1 MTKQEL
7 VKCIDTYGRDIFS
20 FCLHLTRERTEAEE
34 LYQDTWLKVMEQLH
48 GVDTEGNVRNFCLSV
63 AVGLWQNRKRKFAW
77 RRRIAPIQA
86 YEAEGGTEYLAVQAL
101 GPEDELLE
109 KEKQKRVWETVDD
122 LPEKLRMVVL
132 LYYMEE
138 RTIAQISRIAGIP
151 EGTVKSRLYQARKI
165 LEKKLEEFLK

>member
-1 MTKQEL
+1 M
-7 VKCIDTYGRDIFS
+7 
-20 FCLHLTRERTEAEE
+20 
-34 LYQDTWLKVMEQLH
+34 
-48 GVDTEGNVRNFCLSV
+48 
-63 AVGLWQNRKRKFAW
+63 
-77 RRRIAPIQA
+77 QA
-86 YEAEGGTEYLAVQAL
+86 YEAEGDTEYLAVQAL

-109 KEKQKRVWETVDD
+109 KEKQKRVWEAVDD